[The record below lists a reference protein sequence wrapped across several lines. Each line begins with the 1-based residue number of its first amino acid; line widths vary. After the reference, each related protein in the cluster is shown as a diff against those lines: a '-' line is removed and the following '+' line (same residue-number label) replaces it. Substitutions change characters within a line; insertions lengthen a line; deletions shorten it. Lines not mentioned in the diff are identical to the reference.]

1 MEAAIDQFIRFLA
14 TERGLSTNYQLSV
27 QQSLEHFRGW
37 MEKEHQIDEVGEV
50 ELHHLTDFL
59 ADRKALELA
68 SGTLRLN
75 NIALKIFFRFL
86 HQRKMLERD
95 IAESLMSPKMEKH
108 LPGTLNET
116 TIETIIEAIDPE
128 QERGL
133 RDRAMIELFYSSGLR
148 LTELVEATLDAVNLE
163 ERLIRV
169 VGKGSKTRI
178 VPLGNKAREALE
190 IYVSTERVLFAN
202 RKTGNE
208 IFLSIHG
215 SKLTRQRVWQI
226 LRERAVG
233 AGFEPSMIHPHLLR
247 HSFATHLLSNGAD
260 LRVIQ
265 EMLGHADISTTQ
277 IYTHVDGKR
286 LKQVHRQFHP
296 RA

>member
-27 QQSLEHFRGW
+27 QQSLEHFRAW
-37 MEKEHQIDEVGEV
+37 MEAEHQIDDVAQV

-59 ADRKALELA
+59 ADRKAMELA
-68 SGTLRLN
+68 SSTLRLN
-75 NIALKIFFRFL
+75 NLALKVFFRFL
-86 HQRKMLERD
+86 HQRKVLPRD
-95 IAESLMSPKMEKH
+95 IADSLMSPKMEKH
-108 LPGTLNET
+108 LPGTLNEM
-116 TIETIIEAIDPE
+116 TIETIIESIDPE
-128 QERGL
+128 LERGL
-133 RDRAMIELFYSSGLR
+133 RDRAIIELFYSSGLR
-148 LTELVEATLDAVNLE
+148 LTELVEATLDAVNFD

-169 VGKGSKTRI
+169 LGKGGKTRI
-178 VPLGNKAREALE
+178 VPFGNRAREALE
-190 IYVSTERVLFAN
+190 SYVSIERVRFAN
-202 RKTGNE
+202 RRTGNE

-215 SKLTRQRVWQI
+215 SKLSRQRVWQI